1 MIRKELTDYLIKIS
15 EITKVGLIYSK
26 DPYAIDNYT
35 QLEKITTDF
44 LNDSLNIKLDRP
56 NFFKRDIYPTPS
68 VSVRS
73 AIFSKDRKKILLVQE
88 RSDGGYSLPGGWT
101 ELGLNPSESALKEVY
116 EEAGI
121 KGKIVRL
128 VGILDRYK
136 DISIKGIPEY
146 IIVFEVE
153 IEKETDELC
162 SEILSKDYF
171 DINNLPTWSR
181 KNRPEQMLQ
190 IIDACLNN
198 KTIFD

>member
-73 AIFSKDRKKILLVQE
+73 VIFSKDRKKILLVQE
-88 RSDGGYSLPGGWT
+88 RSDRCYSLPGGWA

-136 DISIKGIPEY
+136 DVSIKGIPEY

-153 IEKETDELC
+153 IEKESDELC